1 MIHMQKISL
10 ITAGLVAFSLAVTAQ
25 KINTDSLSLVSKISE
40 YQLKRAKL
48 LNTVKQTTWNKQDDS
63 LKVQNSANK
72 NSEDAS
78 RLASDPQNKQLAKK
92 ADNAASDARQD
103 SKNARHSNRKLDN
116 LNKEIAKL
124 GDKIADAQIK
134 LDFYTGMSTP
144 VAVPVTMPLVTP
156 VVADSSR
163 HS

>member
-1 MIHMQKISL
+1 MQKICL
-10 ITAGLVAFSLAVTAQ
+10 MTAGLVAFSLAVTAQ

-63 LKVQNSANK
+63 LKVQNAANK

-78 RLASDPQNKQLAKK
+78 RLASDPQNKQLAKN
-92 ADNAASDARQD
+92 ADNSASDARQD
-103 SKNARHSNRKLDN
+103 SKNARQADRKLNN
-116 LNKEIAKL
+116 LNKEIANL
-124 GDKIADAQIK
+124 TSKIAAEQEK
-134 LDFYTGMSTP
+134 LNVYIIAAVP
-144 VAVPVTMPLVTP
+144 VAVPMATPPMAP
-156 VVADSSR
+156 VVTDTSR

>member
-1 MIHMQKISL
+1 MQKISL
-10 ITAGLVAFSLAVTAQ
+10 ITAGLVALSLVVTAQ

-48 LNTVKQTTWNKQDDS
+48 QNTVKQTTWNKQDDS

-72 NSEDAS
+72 NSEDAN
-78 RLASDPQNKQLAKK
+78 RLSNDPQNKQLAKT
-92 ADNAASDARQD
+92 ADHSASDARRD
-103 SKNARHSNRKLDN
+103 SKEARHADRKLDN
-116 LNKEIAKL
+116 LIKQIAGLTNKIVSE
-124 GDKIADAQIK
+124 QTK
-134 LDFYTGMSTP
+134 LDAYTNP
-144 VAVPVTMPLVTP
+144 VVPIMVPMASPPMAP

>member
-1 MIHMQKISL
+1 MQKISL

-25 KINTDSLSLVSKISE
+25 KINTDSLSAVSKISE

-78 RLASDPQNKQLAKK
+78 RLANDPQNKQLAKN
-92 ADNAASDARQD
+92 ADNAASDARRD
-103 SKNARHSNRKLDN
+103 SKDARHSNKKLNN

-124 GDKIADAQIK
+124 GDKIAYEQAK
-134 LDFYTGMSTP
+134 LDIYTGRSAP
-144 VAVPVTMPLVTP
+144 AAVPVTMPLVVP
-156 VVADSSR
+156 VVADTSR